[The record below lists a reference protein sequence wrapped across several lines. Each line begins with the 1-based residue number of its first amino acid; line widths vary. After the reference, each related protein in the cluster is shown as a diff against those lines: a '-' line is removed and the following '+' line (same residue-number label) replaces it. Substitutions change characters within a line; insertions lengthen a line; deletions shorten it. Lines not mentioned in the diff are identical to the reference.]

1 MREIDV
7 DQLETALADGATVID
22 VREPMEFAEAH
33 VPGSTLIPMG
43 QLPSRLPD
51 LDKDAPVYL
60 ICRSGHRSGVMGQL
74 LSANQ
79 FDAVNVTGGMIA
91 WIRAGKAYEQ
101 GLS

>member
-7 DQLETALADGATVID
+7 DQLEQALEGGATVID
-22 VREPMEFAEAH
+22 VREPMEYAEAH

-43 QLPSRLPD
+43 QLPSRMAD
-51 LDKDAPVYL
+51 LDKAETVYL

-79 FDAVNVTGGMIA
+79 FDAVNVSGGMIA
-91 WIRAGKAYEQ
+91 WIRAGKAYDQ
-101 GLS
+101 GLA